1 MSTAVQKVH
10 ELRASRVADGVAGP
24 STHQELHSM
33 NTARA
38 HGDLVLRHIRG
49 LMQPDMLADMQAES
63 RESRRDSKRK
73 LKKEKSSPKTHGS
86 RMLFP
91 SSKRDHSDHSRG
103 SGGSG
108 SAAAAS

>member
-1 MSTAVQKVH
+1 MSIAVQKVH

-33 NTARA
+33 NIARA

-73 LKKEKSSPKTHGS
+73 LKPVKSSPKTGS

-103 SGGSG
+103 SGGD
-108 SAAAAS
+108 SAAAS